1 MRPFVSLF
9 GCGGWRADQ
18 LLPLRNGAR
27 DRTRTCTLEIL
38 DPKSSV
44 SANSTTRA
52 YMVPEEG
59 LEPSRLLGGF

>member
-1 MRPFVSLF
+1 MVPVTGLEP
-9 GCGGWRADQ
+9 AH
-18 LLPLRNGAR
+18 
-27 DRTRTCTLEIL
+27 TEIL